1 MEAKEYDDQHFNH
14 RQTQTV
20 KANRTCYSPILAV
33 NFFITAGQ
41 FVQRFY
47 RNLQCQRNSNV
58 EQSDEDL
65 ELDVIALTYAGAQP
79 QTMMV
84 KAPDTRVADI
94 AMKGPWRPK
103 NVATLA
109 ELYRMGQHGC

>member
-41 FVQRFY
+41 F
-47 RNLQCQRNSNV
+47 
-58 EQSDEDL
+58 D
-65 ELDVIALTYAGAQP
+65 
-79 QTMMV
+79 
-84 KAPDTRVADI
+84 
-94 AMKGPWRPK
+94 
-103 NVATLA
+103 
-109 ELYRMGQHGC
+109 